1 MRGSSRVSNL
11 NQKFVVQEIIRYHS
25 YWKKDDLYQDK
36 LKAWYKEKVK
46 EGTDPYCGA
55 YREALRQLGDG

>member
-1 MRGSSRVSNL
+1 MRERPRLSNL
-11 NQKFVVQEIIRYHS
+11 NQKFVVQELIRC
-25 YWKKDDLYQDK
+25 WKYYEDDDLYQDRMRV
-36 LKAWYKEKVK
+36 LWREKVK